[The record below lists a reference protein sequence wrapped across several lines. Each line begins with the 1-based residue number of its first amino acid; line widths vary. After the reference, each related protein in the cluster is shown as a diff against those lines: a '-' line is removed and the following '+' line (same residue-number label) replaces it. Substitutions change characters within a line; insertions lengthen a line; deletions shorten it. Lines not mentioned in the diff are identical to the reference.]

1 MTTDNDV
8 NVDADDD
15 NDNNEIGYRTDALRQ
30 PSG

>member
-15 NDNNEIGYRTDALRQ
+15 NDNEIGYRTDALRQ